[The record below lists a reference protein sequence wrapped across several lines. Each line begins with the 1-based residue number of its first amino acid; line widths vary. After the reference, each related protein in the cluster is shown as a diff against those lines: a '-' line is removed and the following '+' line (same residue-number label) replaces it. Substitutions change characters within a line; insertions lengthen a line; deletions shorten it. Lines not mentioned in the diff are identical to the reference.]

1 MPRWLYFACDLVA
14 IAVLAL
20 AVYFPR
26 YRRRDLVVSYIAV
39 NIGVMAV
46 IVALT
51 SSIEGIGVGA
61 GFGLF
66 GVLSI
71 VRLRSSELAQ
81 QELAYYFVAL
91 SLGLLGGLEI
101 SPAWIGP
108 SLSLAIVVAVAL
120 GDNPRLL
127 ASYRQQVLT
136 LDRAF
141 TDETALRAHLEGLL
155 HAEVRHFQV
164 LRTDLVNDTTVVDA
178 RYKVLDRAAAPP
190 PPPAPPAPPPTRR
203 GPLPSRIP
211 VKPVPAQRHPGRPA
225 NGEPVP
231 SVSVERTR

>member
-1 MPRWLYFACDLVA
+1 MPRWLYFACDIVA
-14 IAVLAL
+14 ISLLAF

-26 YRRRDLVVSYIAV
+26 YRRRDLLVAYICV
-39 NIGVMAV
+39 NIGVMSV

-51 SSIEGIGVGA
+51 SSIAGVGLGV

-101 SPAWIGP
+101 NPAWIVP
-108 SLSLAIVVAVAL
+108 ALSAAMVAAVAI
-120 GDNPRLL
+120 GDHPDLFARH
-127 ASYRQQVLT
+127 RHQVMN

-141 TDETALRAHLEGLL
+141 TDEAELIAYLERLLGAKVQHLL
-155 HAEVRHFQV
+155 V
-164 LRTDLVNDTTVVDA
+164 LRTDLVNDTTLADV
-178 RYKVLDRAAAPP
+178 RYRLLDRRPEPP
-190 PPPAPPAPPPTRR
+190 PDAPPAPPAARPAAGVRH
-203 GPLPSRIP
+203 P
-211 VKPVPAQRHPGRPA
+211 VKPVPAGHRP
-225 NGEPVP
+225 PDRVP
-231 SVSVERTR
+231 SPVARP